1 MADLAAKKAAQK
13 PETSSASTLAFD
25 GRSDQELSPDELKQK
40 YAHLDSRPKSPTLS
54 RDEAKQALVA
64 YRQLPRERQLI
75 LKQLMKYSC
84 GMCESEFKVP
94 NVGAS
99 HGYCPRHLA
108 DMYKKMGRPAP
119 AVKSDS
125 NKRPVDLSILSK
137 DELQLAVRLFAILRE
152 KDKGRLARR
161 TDIPPMKAAA

>member
-1 MADLAAKKAAQK
+1 MADLAAKKAAPK
-13 PETSSASTLAFD
+13 SETPAAPAFD
-25 GRSDQELSPDELKQK
+25 GRSDQELSPEELKQK
-40 YAHLDSRPKSPTLS
+40 YAHLDNRPKVPTLS
-54 RDEAKQALVA
+54 KDEAKQAIAA
-64 YRQLPRERQLI
+64 YRQLSRDRQLI

-108 DMYKKMGRPAP
+108 DMYQKMGRPAP
-119 AVKSDS
+119 KLNADS
-125 NKRPVDLSILSK
+125 NKRPVDLSVLSK
-137 DELQLAVRLFAILRE
+137 EEIALAVKLFGILRA